1 MSPTS
6 PRSLW
11 IQIAWPFLLFVL
23 AGSIALAL
31 WMRQLAQRESRA
43 VFTAL
48 ATTNASFIRS
58 RQIPASEQMMHY
70 LGQVLNMEAFVARD
84 PNPFLSS
91 TGPELIPAP
100 SPALQP
106 FRGSLQALRSGRPPV
121 RLGKDFEAV
130 SAQVN

>member
-23 AGSIALAL
+23 AGSTALAF

-48 ATTNASFIRS
+48 VNTNASFIQS
-58 RQIPASEQMMHY
+58 SQIPASEQMMRY
-70 LGQVLNMEAFVARD
+70 LGRLLNMEAFLSRD
-84 PNPFLSS
+84 ANPFLTS

-106 FRGSLQALRSGRPPV
+106 F
-121 RLGKDFEAV
+121 
-130 SAQVN
+130 

>member
-23 AGSIALAL
+23 AGSMALAF

-48 ATTNASFIRS
+48 ATTNASFLGS

-70 LGQVLNMEAFVARD
+70 LGRLLNMEAFLSRD
-84 PNPFLSS
+84 ANPFLSGS
-91 TGPELIPAP
+91 GELIPAP
-100 SPALQP
+100 SRALQ
-106 FRGSLQALRSGRPPV
+106 
-121 RLGKDFEAV
+121 
-130 SAQVN
+130 